1 MTIFHVDRTGKPWA
15 FELDCTPIQGRM
27 FQRLLG
33 FVRSIGGKESLTVSF
48 LSDVKGN
55 TAFRDGMEHAVLSAL
70 RTWAAEPTHGVPPD
84 EPDGEDFLNIP
95 VRVNEPVGVNPST
108 VNEKANT
115 NDEPEERE
123 PYYWENF

>member
-1 MTIFHVDRTGKPWA
+1 MTINHVDRTGKPWA

-33 FVRSIGGKESLTVSF
+33 FVRSIGGKESLTVGF
-48 LSDVKGN
+48 LTDVEGN

-84 EPDGEDFLNIP
+84 EPDGAELLDIP
-95 VRVNEPVGVNPST
+95 VRVSEPAHAST
-108 VNEKANT
+108 D
-115 NDEPEERE
+115 DEPDERE

>member
-1 MTIFHVDRTGKPWA
+1 MTINHVDRTGKPWA

-33 FVRSIGGKESLTVSF
+33 FVRSIGGKESLTVGF
-48 LSDVKGN
+48 LTDVEGN

-70 RTWAAEPTHGVPPD
+70 RTWAVEPTHGVPPD
-84 EPDGEDFLNIP
+84 EPDGAELLDIP
-95 VRVNEPVGVNPST
+95 ARVTKPANVSTST
-108 VNEKANT
+108 VNDNE
-115 NDEPEERE
+115 EPDERE

>member
-1 MTIFHVDRTGKPWA
+1 MTINHVDRTGKPWA

-33 FVRSIGGKESLTVSF
+33 FVRSIGGKESLTVGF
-48 LSDVKGN
+48 LTDVEGN

-84 EPDGEDFLNIP
+84 EPDGAELLDIP
-95 VRVNEPVGVNPST
+95 VRVSEPANAST
-108 VNEKANT
+108 D
-115 NDEPEERE
+115 DEPDERE